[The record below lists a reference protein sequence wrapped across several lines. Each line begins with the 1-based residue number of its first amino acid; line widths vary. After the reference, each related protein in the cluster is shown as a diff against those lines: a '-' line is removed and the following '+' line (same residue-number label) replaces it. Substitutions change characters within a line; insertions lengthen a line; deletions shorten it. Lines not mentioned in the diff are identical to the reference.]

1 MSASA
6 AAGPILCG
14 SRSIASVALV
24 VSLLSACAAFARQ
37 PVQQWSVGQR
47 PGVLAEAEDA
57 PPSLSRIASGRAAR
71 HAPTPPQAEVPP
83 PSPPPGAP
91 PSPLSEAGPAATG
104 ALASTQ
110 RPSACEAWCDLK
122 YIGAHCQ
129 KRKCHGCAF
138 CRPSPPTVSD
148 PTTPPHEQR
157 PQSDGAPPTQGGG
170 GSELQRPE
178 SECLSS
184 AEDGGPPSFDLVALI
199 LSSNQPGPEPER
211 RRHAVRNSWAREG
224 LRLGGPGADAPPCSL
239 RFLFVIG
246 GAAAAQLRGDEL
258 ALPVEDGYRSLSY
271 KVVGAMRWLLASLA
285 FKFAL
290 KTDDDSFVCVARLL
304 EQVYALPRTRVY
316 LGAISKKRKVITDP
330 SHAHFERWGD
340 RDYVALFN
348 RSVYAAYMQGAGYVL
363 SSDLVATV
371 ARRAAPLPRLPAIE
385 DALIGTLLEGDA
397 TPTNRPA
404 AIRYKN
410 RDEYAVTVCEKDTE
424 FALVHKLSVDDLRRC
439 KQATQRRRSP
449 RCPKGPCVCRT
460 LGQTLRRPKLFV
472 DSFTR
477 AEELRE
483 STKGESVSQYH
494 ARRAPL

>member
-1 MSASA
+1 M
-6 AAGPILCG
+6 
-14 SRSIASVALV
+14 
-24 VSLLSACAAFARQ
+24 
-37 PVQQWSVGQR
+37 
-47 PGVLAEAEDA
+47 
-57 PPSLSRIASGRAAR
+57 
-71 HAPTPPQAEVPP
+71 
-83 PSPPPGAP
+83 
-91 PSPLSEAGPAATG
+91 G
-104 ALASTQ
+104 ALASTE
-110 RPSACEAWCDLK
+110 RPRTCEAWCDSK
-122 YIGAHCQ
+122 YTGAHCQ
-129 KRKCHGCAF
+129 KRKCRGCAF
-138 CRPSPPTVSD
+138 CRPPP
-148 PTTPPHEQR
+148 PTPPHEQR
-157 PQSDGAPPTQGGG
+157 PQSDGAPPTQGGAPPRGERG
-170 GSELQRPE
+170 GSELQRPKT
-178 SECLSS
+178 ECFGP
-184 AEDGGPPSFDLVALI
+184 AEEGGPPSFDLVALI

-211 RRHAVRNSWAREG
+211 RRRAVRDSWAREG
-224 LRLGGPGADAPPCSL
+224 LRLGGPGEDAPPCSL
-239 RFLFVIG
+239 RFLFVLG
-246 GAAAAQLRGDEL
+246 GAAAARLRGDEL
-258 ALPVEDGYRSLSY
+258 SLPVEDGYRSLSY
-271 KVVGAMRWLLASLA
+271 KVVGAMRWLLASVA

-304 EQVYALPRTRVY
+304 EQLYALPRTRVY

-385 DALIGTLLEGDA
+385 DALIGTLLEGHA

-460 LGQTLRRPKLFV
+460 LGQTLHRPKLFV

-483 STKGESVSQYH
+483 STEGEGVL
-494 ARRAPL
+494 R